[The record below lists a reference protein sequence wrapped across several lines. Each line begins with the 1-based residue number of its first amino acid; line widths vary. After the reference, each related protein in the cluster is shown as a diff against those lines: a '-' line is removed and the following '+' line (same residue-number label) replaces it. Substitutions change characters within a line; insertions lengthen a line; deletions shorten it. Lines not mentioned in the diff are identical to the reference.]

1 MIARRALAA
10 ALSLAL
16 AVAIGAC
23 GGDDSGDDT
32 AVTTATT
39 APGETNTTAPGE
51 TNEGTAL
58 VSRLSGAE
66 EVPGP
71 GADPGVGSFTINVS
85 GTQGCYELNVTMGEQ
100 PTKAHIHQG
109 GAGVAGPVALD
120 LMPDFEPGESATTAE
135 RCLELSADLASKL
148 LADPGAYYVNIHSAE
163 HPDGAIR
170 GQLANS

>member
-10 ALSLAL
+10 ALSLTL
-16 AVAIGAC
+16 AVAVGGC
-23 GGDDSGDDT
+23 GDEDNGDDT

-39 APGETNTTAPGE
+39 TAGEK
-51 TNEGTAL
+51 NEGTPTAL
-58 VSRLSGAE
+58 QSRLSGAE

-71 GADPGVGSFTINVS
+71 GADPGVGSFTVNVS

-109 GAGVAGPVALD
+109 AKGVAGPVALD

-148 LADPGAYYVNIHSAE
+148 LADPGAYYVNVHSTE
-163 HPDGAIR
+163 RPDGAIR
-170 GQLANS
+170 GQLAKS